1 VTTSANA
8 TIYDLVEDS
17 NQLLA
22 QLERQQG
29 EHPGAR
35 DLLERHRQLHHEL
48 LQRQQSGERAL
59 DEWRRALA
67 RRWDCEVAGQRLYLN
82 VQRELV
88 AYFGHE
94 SQALLIFLRGDERE
108 RDATQLL
115 ADLRRLHAALAIT
128 RGVPAAAT
136 EHLPDLLRAC
146 DALDEALRWS
156 NRCEQQRHRA
166 FLDRHLSQQA
176 YQQVRER
183 TQRALAELGLP
194 VMTEPRWPASAD

>member
-1 VTTSANA
+1 VTINATA
-8 TIYDLVEDS
+8 TIYDMVEDS
-17 NQLLA
+17 SQLLA
-22 QLERQQG
+22 LLERRQS
-29 EHPGAR
+29 ELPAAR
-35 DLLERHRQLHHEL
+35 DLLDRHRELHHEL
-48 LQRQQSGERAL
+48 LHRQQNGERAL
-59 DEWRRALA
+59 EEWRRALA
-67 RRWDCEVAGQRLYLN
+67 RRWECEVAGQRLYMN

-88 AYFGHE
+88 AYFGPS
-94 SQALLIFLRGDERE
+94 SQALLIFLHGDDRE

-136 EHLPDLLRAC
+136 EHLPELARAC

-183 TQRALAELGLP
+183 TERALAAL
-194 VMTEPRWPASAD
+194 EPPARSDVSVG